1 MYVKHHL
8 QNASFYDTMSQIVA
22 ILIMP
27 NGFKQPMSG
36 QIAVITGSRLKMGY
50 LYYIDAFAWWSN
62 TMIATT
68 RFPISSALRFFKNL
82 VLPLEH
88 SPLVWI

>member
-1 MYVKHHL
+1 MHHFMIPC
-8 QNASFYDTMSQIVA
+8 AQIVA

-50 LYYIDAFAWWSN
+50 LYYIDALRGGASDDCYDSFSNGFGFAFFQEPDFMDWS
-62 TMIATT
+62 T
-68 RFPISSALRFFKNL
+68 RLM
-82 VLPLEH
+82 
-88 SPLVWI
+88 VWI